1 MSAFYDK
8 MEATARR
15 LIKQFGYSA
24 KLWRAGTPSGPPH
37 NPTPGTPTESACIV
51 VETGY
56 SLTNRDLPGMGTS
69 SLIEVGDKL
78 GIISTEIAGGIVPT
92 KDDVLVVGSDR
103 YNFIDLKPLAPGG
116 QALLFEFH
124 ARR

>member
-37 NPTPGTPTESACIV
+37 NPIPGTPTQANCIV

-56 SLTNRDLPGMGTS
+56 SLTNRDDT
-69 SLIEVGDKL
+69 LILTGDKI
-78 GIISTEIAGGIVPT
+78 GIISTEIAGRLVPT
-92 KDDVLVVGSDR
+92 KDDVLVIGSDR
-103 YNFIDLKPLAPGG
+103 YNFVDLKPLAPGG
-116 QALLFEFH
+116 QVLLFEFH